1 MDYTIERD
9 ERNNVEWLISRKR
22 NFRVKLPQNFHT
34 LPTDDTDR
42 LLRILFDGNVPQQ
55 IFQEMVDHACS
66 EWDKKYCEEL
76 TYDSIVKHNLKD
88 FKTKSP
94 NALYDIYEEERKSEM
109 IFEDGGSS
117 GSTFKP
123 VRKTYPDWRK
133 QYAEQL
139 WHIDIPEALMKAIS
153 PAVDYYSGWKDEYEL
168 EVGSFK
174 AHVIKATRILDFVEA
189 VAACDI
195 VEDIRIPSINVS
207 RYSSPGN
214 IRGDRYANL
223 ASTTDKLNFHK
234 INEKGFD
241 GCVLISM
248 VVVTTQ
254 GEYKLIIDCD
264 KAVYVVPKIKQC
276 FGEDFK
282 ALMKARAMEK
292 FIHSCKKNVLEKY
305 DPALTYTKIDK
316 DLVGDLC

>member
-1 MDYTIERD
+1 MDYTIEH
-9 ERNNVEWLISRKR
+9 ERGEEWLISRKR
-22 NFRVKLPQNFHT
+22 NFYVKLPKNFHT
-34 LPTDDTDR
+34 LPSDDIDR
-42 LLRILFDGNVPQQ
+42 LLSMLEYGNLPPGA
-55 IFQEMVDHACS
+55 FSEMVNHACS

-76 TYDSIVKHNLKD
+76 TYDSIIKYQLEHDMSMDQIMEK
-88 FKTKSP
+88 
-94 NALYDIYEEERKSEM
+94 ERKSEM
-109 IFEDGGSS
+109 MFEDGGSA
-117 GSTFKP
+117 FKP
-123 VRKTYPDWRK
+123 ARKTYPDWRK

-189 VAACDI
+189 VASCDI

-223 ASTTDKLNFHK
+223 ASTTDKLNFNK

-241 GCVLISM
+241 GVVLISM

-264 KAVYVVPKIKQC
+264 KANRAVPTIKQC

>member
-1 MDYTIERD
+1 MYDYTIER
-9 ERNNVEWLISRKR
+9 ERGEEWLISRKR
-22 NFRVKLPQNFHT
+22 NFYVKLPKNFHT
-34 LPTDDTDR
+34 LPNDDTDR
-42 LLRILFDGNVPQQ
+42 LLRILIDGNVPQQ

-76 TYDSIVKHNLKD
+76 THDSIMKYQREHDMSMSMGQIMEK
-88 FKTKSP
+88 
-94 NALYDIYEEERKSEM
+94 ERKQDM
-109 IFEDGGSS
+109 MFEGG
-117 GSTFKP
+117 GYKP
-123 VRKTYPDWRK
+123 ARKTYPDWRK

-189 VAACDI
+189 VASCDI
-195 VEDIRIPSINVS
+195 VEDIRIPSIDVS

-234 INEKGFD
+234 INEKGFS

-264 KAVYVVPKIKQC
+264 KAVYVVPKIKEC

>member
-1 MDYTIERD
+1 MYDYTIEF
-9 ERNNVEWLISRKR
+9 ERGEHWLISRAR
-22 NFRVKLPQNFHT
+22 NFYVKLPKNFHT
-34 LPTDDTDR
+34 LPNDDTDR
-42 LLRILFDGNVPQQ
+42 LLRILVDGNVPPRV
-55 IFQEMVDHACS
+55 FQEMVDHACS

-76 TYDSIVKHNLKD
+76 THDSIVNSNLKD
-88 FKTKSP
+88 
-94 NALYDIYEEERKSEM
+94 AYERRSVHEIFYEKERKEM
-109 IFEDGGSS
+109 MFEDGGSA
-117 GSTFKP
+117 FKP
-123 VRKTYPDWRK
+123 ARKTYPDWRK

-189 VAACDI
+189 VASCDI

-264 KAVYVVPKIKQC
+264 KAARAIPTIKQC

-282 ALMKARAMEK
+282 VLMKARAMEK

>member
-1 MDYTIERD
+1 MYDYTIERD
-9 ERNNVEWLISRKR
+9 RGEEWLISRAR
-22 NFRVKLPQNFHT
+22 NFYVKLPKNFHT
-34 LPTDDTDR
+34 LPNDDTDR
-42 LLRILFDGNVPQQ
+42 LLRILIDGNVPPRV
-55 IFQEMVDHACS
+55 FQEMVEHACS

-76 TYDSIVKHNLKD
+76 THDSIIKYQLEHDMSISMDQMMEK
-88 FKTKSP
+88 
-94 NALYDIYEEERKSEM
+94 ERKSEM
-109 IFEDGGSS
+109 MFEDGGSA
-117 GSTFKP
+117 FKP
-123 VRKTYPDWRK
+123 ARKTYPDWRK

-168 EVGSFK
+168 EIHGFK

-189 VAACDI
+189 VASCDI

-223 ASTTDKLNFHK
+223 ASTSDKLNFHK
-234 INEKGFD
+234 INEKGFET
-241 GCVLISM
+241 GCVLVSM

-254 GEYKLIIDCD
+254 GEYKLIIDCG
-264 KAVYVVPKIKQC
+264 KANRAVPVIKTC

>member
-1 MDYTIERD
+1 MLHDGA
-9 ERNNVEWLISRKR
+9 IS
-22 NFRVKLPQNFHT
+22 
-34 LPTDDTDR
+34 
-42 LLRILFDGNVPQQ
+42 QQ
-55 IFQEMVDHACS
+55 VFQGMVDHAAS
-66 EWDKKYCEEL
+66 RSQEKYCEEL
-76 TYDSIVKHNLKD
+76 THDSMINYHLKESYERSA
-88 FKTKSP
+88 TEVLSE
-94 NALYDIYEEERKSEM
+94 IYEKERKGEM
-109 IFEDGGSS
+109 MFEDGG
-117 GSTFKP
+117 FKP
-123 VRKTYPDWRK
+123 ARKTYPDWRK

-223 ASTTDKLNFHK
+223 ASTSDKLNFHK
-234 INEKGFD
+234 INEKGFET
-241 GCVLISM
+241 GCVLVSM

-264 KAVYVVPKIKQC
+264 KANRAVPVIKQC
-276 FGEDFK
+276 FGDDFK

>member
-1 MDYTIERD
+1 MSYTIQKYGND
-9 ERNNVEWLISRKR
+9 HWIINHAR
-22 NFRVKLPQNFHT
+22 NFRVKLPSDWWC
-34 LPTDDTDR
+34 LPSDECDR
-42 LLRILFDGNVPQQ
+42 LIRMLHDGAISQQ
-55 IFQEMVDHACS
+55 VFQGMVDHAAS
-66 EWDKKYCEEL
+66 RSQEKYCAEL
-76 TYDSIVKHNLKD
+76 TFDGMVNFHLKESYERSA
-88 FKTKSP
+88 TEVLSE
-94 NALYDIYEEERKSEM
+94 IYEKERKGEM
-109 IFEDGGSS
+109 MFEDGG
-117 GSTFKP
+117 FKP
-123 VRKTYPDWRK
+123 AHKTYPDWRK

-189 VAACDI
+189 VASCDI

-264 KAVYVVPKIKQC
+264 KAARAIPTIKQC

-316 DLVGDLC
+316 ELVGDLC

>member
-1 MDYTIERD
+1 MYDYTIERD
-9 ERNNVEWLISRKR
+9 RGEEWLISRAR
-22 NFRVKLPQNFHT
+22 NFYVKLPKNFHT
-34 LPTDDTDR
+34 LPNDDTDR
-42 LLRILFDGNVPQQ
+42 LLRILVDGNVPQRV
-55 IFQEMVDHACS
+55 FQEMVEHACS

-76 TYDSIVKHNLKD
+76 THDSIVNSNLKD
-88 FKTKSP
+88 AYERRSV
-94 NALYDIYEEERKSEM
+94 YDIYEKERKNEM
-109 IFEDGGSS
+109 MFEDGNSA
-117 GSTFKP
+117 FKP
-123 VRKTYPDWRK
+123 ARKTYPDWRK

-168 EVGSFK
+168 EVNGFR

-189 VAACDI
+189 VVSCDI

-264 KAVYVVPKIKQC
+264 KAARAIPTIKQC

-282 ALMKARAMEK
+282 VLMKARAMEK

>member
-1 MDYTIERD
+1 MYDYTIEF
-9 ERNNVEWLISRKR
+9 ERGEHWLISRAR
-22 NFRVKLPQNFHT
+22 NFYVKLPKNFHT
-34 LPTDDTDR
+34 LPNDDTDR
-42 LLRILFDGNVPQQ
+42 LLRILVDGNVPPRV
-55 IFQEMVDHACS
+55 FQEMVDHACS

-76 TYDSIVKHNLKD
+76 THDSIVNSNLKD
-88 FKTKSP
+88 AYERRSV
-94 NALYDIYEEERKSEM
+94 YDIFYEKERKEM
-109 IFEDGGSS
+109 MFEDGGSA
-117 GSTFKP
+117 FKP
-123 VRKTYPDWRK
+123 ARKTYPDWRK

-168 EVGSFK
+168 EIHGFK
-174 AHVIKATRILDFVEA
+174 AHVIKSTRILDFVEA

-223 ASTTDKLNFHK
+223 ASTSDKLNFHK
-234 INEKGFD
+234 INEKGFET
-241 GCVLISM
+241 GCVLVSM

-264 KAVYVVPKIKQC
+264 KANRAVPTIKKC